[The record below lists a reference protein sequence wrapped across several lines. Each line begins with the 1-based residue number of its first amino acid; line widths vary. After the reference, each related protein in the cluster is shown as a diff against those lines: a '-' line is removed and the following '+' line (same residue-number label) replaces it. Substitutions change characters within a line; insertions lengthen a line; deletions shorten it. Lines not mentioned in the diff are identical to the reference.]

1 MKGEGTGD
9 GAVDALLQ
17 AINAATGIAGVLKE
31 YHVAAVTAD
40 TDALGEVSVLVE
52 HEGRLVS
59 GQSVSTDTLEA
70 SARAYLR
77 ALSNALAGSVREPS
91 GRRRDG
97 GSTAVEDF
105 DFIWNDGERVIR
117 FGVGALAEAPE
128 LLAAAGFENY
138 ALLTTERAEEQAEA
152 VVQGAYLVAHV
163 PDGPVPDAAAAVR
176 ERVNDRPLVA
186 LGGGRVI
193 DAAKAIAGA
202 DGLRC
207 AAIPTTLSG
216 AEMTPF
222 HRMPAEVDEFRLV
235 RPALVLAAPGP
246 DGLAADAGPGRQR
259 DERARARRRGALHA
273 ALEPGRAHGGAAGRR
288 ADRRRPCRRGAR
300 PALARARWPAGR
312 IREWLAGFAI
322 HHAVCQTIVRLCG
335 TPHAQTNAIM
345 LPHFVRIMELRA
357 REQIEQLGVALGA
370 DDRRGAAAEAVERL
384 ARRAEAGRLSY
395 YGVDADA
402 LKEIVKAVSARP
414 ELQNTPNPPSE
425 GELLGVLERA
435 L

>member
-1 MKGEGTGD
+1 
-9 GAVDALLQ
+9 
-17 AINAATGIAGVLKE
+17 
-31 YHVAAVTAD
+31 
-40 TDALGEVSVLVE
+40 
-52 HEGRLVS
+52 
-59 GQSVSTDTLEA
+59 
-70 SARAYLR
+70 
-77 ALSNALAGSVREPS
+77 
-91 GRRRDG
+91 
-97 GSTAVEDF
+97 
-105 DFIWNDGERVIR
+105 
-117 FGVGALAEAPE
+117 
-128 LLAAAGFENY
+128 
-138 ALLTTERAEEQAEA
+138 
-152 VVQGAYLVAHV
+152 
-163 PDGPVPDAAAAVR
+163 VR

-222 HRMPAEVDEFRLV
+222 HRMPADVDEFRPA
-235 RPALVLAAPGP
+235 RPALVLAAPGLMASQRMP
-246 DGLAADAGPGRQR
+246 DLAASAMNALAHAVEALYTPRSNPVARMAALRAAELIAAGLAEDEPDRQSLALGGLLAGYASG
-259 DERARARRRGALHA
+259 
-273 ALEPGRAHGGAAGRR
+273 
-288 ADRRRPCRRGAR
+288 
-300 PALARARWPAGR
+300 
-312 IREWLAGFAI
+312 LAGFAI

-335 TPHAQTNAIM
+335 SPHAQTNAIM

-384 ARRAEAGRLSY
+384 VRRAEAGRLSY